1 MFKFS
6 TKRLRAERNLRKIEK
21 KLDREPGNQKCFF
34 YPSERKSCYHHI
46 IPKSEGSPW
55 ITLEANLLPIG
66 QTAHNIL
73 TFGCNS
79 DIKVLP
85 KFKEY
90 LKKMNW
96 LNDNYYNRYLLKL
109 SK

>member
-6 TKRLRAERNLRKIEK
+6 TKRLIAERNLRRIEK

-34 YPSERKSCYHHI
+34 YPIERKSEYHHI
-46 IPKSEGSPW
+46 IPKSEGLKW
-55 ITLEANLLPIG
+55 VDVKENLLPVG
-66 QTAHNIL
+66 RTAHNIL
-73 TFGCNS
+73 TFGCNG
-79 DIKVLP
+79 DIKALP
-85 KFKEY
+85 RFDEY

-96 LNDNYYNRYLLKL
+96 LSISYYNRYMLKL